1 MLRVTI
7 ELVPF
12 GDEDRAKRIATML
25 IANDGTGNWNT
36 GNYAYSLTYTDRDAD
51 VATGTIKN
59 FPRSLG
65 AWSLVKKILNKR
77 TQETTELTDRLV
89 ERML

>member
-7 ELVPF
+7 ELVPY
-12 GDEDRAKRIATML
+12 GIEAEASTIGTML
-25 IANDGTGNWNT
+25 IANDNTGDFRT
-36 GNYAYSLTYTDRDAD
+36 GNYGYVYTYADRDHQIAS
-51 VATGTIKN
+51 GNIKN

-77 TQETTELTDRLV
+77 TGETTELTDVLKERL
-89 ERML
+89 

>member
-7 ELVPF
+7 ELVPY
-12 GDEDRAKRIATML
+12 GDEDRAKKIATML
-25 IANDGTGNWNT
+25 IANDATGDWRT
-36 GNYAYSLTYTDRDAD
+36 GNYAYVYTYTDRPSEIAS
-51 VATGTIKN
+51 GTVKN

-77 TQETTELTDRLV
+77 TGETNELTERLE
-89 ERML
+89 ERL

>member
-12 GDEDRAKRIATML
+12 GVEAEARKIGTMV
-25 IANDGTGNWNT
+25 IANDGTGSSRV
-36 GNYAYSLTYTDRDAD
+36 GNYAYAFTYADRDAE

-65 AWSLVKKILNKR
+65 AWSLVRKILNKR
-77 TQETTELTDRLV
+77 TTSVTTLTAILEDRL
-89 ERML
+89 